1 MDEFD
6 KLLESGTT
14 GVLMHGVMNDLG
26 IIGSAAR
33 TLLER
38 WDVLPGTA
46 RDQLLAMIHDSVDHG
61 LEAVRFLVL
70 AQPAAAE
77 PA

>member
-6 KLLESGTT
+6 ELLHAGTT

-26 IIGSAAR
+26 VIGSAAR
-33 TLLER
+33 TLAER
-38 WDVLPGTA
+38 WDVLPGNA
-46 RDQLLAMIHDSVDHG
+46 RAQLLAMIHDSVDHG
-61 LEAVRFLVL
+61 IETVRFLVL
-70 AQPAAAE
+70 AQPANAE